1 MTIRNKT
8 CIDLLRFK
16 KNNPLIFG
24 LVTCY
29 LIFLIIYFLI
39 FLIFYADHSKA
50 MALNELGDFLAGAF
64 SPLAFLFLY
73 LGYKQQGEELRNA
86 LSEQKKLIEI
96 HLKEKESKHFSIA
109 PNLQFQDGCIE
120 IHQISTLNPNPD
132 NNNTKVTMNFKNF
145 GGEIRDFFFF
155 YSLSGSL
162 ISKKDKIEQNEII
175 PLTFYFYEEEALTL
189 KNSTFSE
196 VRTELNFLY
205 YDALGKRYTKNITCD
220 IKGDFKSADHW
231 IYAYD
236 VTQVFKGP
244 INFKDIPP
252 N

>member
-1 MTIRNKT
+1 MKIK
-8 CIDLLRFK
+8 K
-16 KNNPLIFG
+16 YKNNHPF
-24 LVTCY
+24 V
-29 LIFLIIYFLI
+29 FYFLVIYLGGILTYLFI
-39 FLIFYADHSKA
+39 FIAFFADYSEPLE
-50 MALNELGDFLAGAF
+50 LNELGDFLAGSF

-86 LSEQKKLIEI
+86 LGEQKKLIEI
-96 HLKEKESKHFSIA
+96 HLQEKESKHFSIA

-120 IHQISTLNPNPD
+120 ILQISTPNPNPD
-132 NNNTKVTMNFKNF
+132 YNNRKVTINFKNF

-155 YSLSGSL
+155 YSSSGSL
-162 ISKKDKIEQNEII
+162 ISKKDKIEKNEII
-175 PLTFYFYEEEALTL
+175 PLTFYFQEKEALTL
-189 KNSTFSE
+189 KNSNFSE

-205 YDALGKRYTKNITCD
+205 YDALGKQYTKNITCD
-220 IKGDFKSADHW
+220 VKGDFMSHDYW